1 MGARVEVN
9 RLSWKIGGEAGYGIM
24 SAGTIFAKTCTRLG
38 LNVFATNDY
47 PSLIRGGHNTYI
59 VRAEQDKKIGCH
71 LEAVDLLVAFN
82 DESISLHKDEL
93 THEGGIVYDGD
104 KVDIKK
110 FQIRKDLKLFH
121 VPMFQLA
128 TEAGEK
134 KVVQN
139 TVAIGASLALLDCE
153 KEIIYSVIKD
163 IFKRKGE
170 KIVQSNINMIDAG
183 YNFIRQNY
191 IDHKFNHKLKK
202 INSEKRIVLTGNDA
216 ISAAA
221 IKAGCKFVS
230 IYPMTPTSNILH
242 FMADKE
248 LDYNIIVKQP
258 EDEIAA
264 INFAI
269 GASHAG
275 VRAMTATSGG
285 GFSLMVESVG
295 LAAMTETPLVIVM
308 GQRGGPSTGLPT
320 KTEQGDLRFVMHASQ
335 GDFPRIIIAP
345 GDVEECFYE
354 TFNAFNIADKYQC
367 PVFILVDKF
376 VCESMKSTKPFDT
389 SNLKTDRG
397 AILSEK
403 NLQNLDYQR
412 FSITDSGISPR
423 VLPGTR
429 DGIFMTTSDEHTEY
443 GLYNEEP
450 ELRKKLMD
458 KRMRKLETFRKE
470 MPLPLIYGDENADI
484 TIISWGSNKQPILE
498 AIEFLRN
505 DKVKANFVNLVYIFP
520 FPTERV
526 IEILDKA
533 KKSIIVEMN
542 YSGQMEGLIKEY
554 TGRSIGHHIRKYEGV
569 PFTSDEIYLKIK
581 EILKR

>member
-1 MGARVEVN
+1 MEVN
-9 RLSWKIGGEAGYGIM
+9 RLGWKIGGEAGYGIM
-24 SAGTIFAKTCTRLG
+24 SAGAIFAKTCTRLG

-47 PSLIRGGHNTYI
+47 PSLIRGGHNTYTI
-59 VRAEQDKKIGCH
+59 RAEQDKEIGSH
-71 LEAVDLLVAFN
+71 LRIIDLLVALN
-82 DESISLHKDEL
+82 EETISLHKDEL
-93 THEGGIVYDGD
+93 TYEGGIIYDAD
-104 KVDIKK
+104 KIDIKK
-110 FQIRKDLKLFH
+110 FQIRQDIKLYH

-153 KEIIYSVIKD
+153 RDVIYGVIKD
-163 IFKRKGE
+163 IFKKKGE
-170 KIVQSNINMIDAG
+170 KVIQSNIKMIDSG
-183 YNFIRQNY
+183 YEY
-191 IDHKFNHKLKK
+191 IKQHYSGFNHKLQKV
-202 INSEKRIVLTGNDA
+202 NAEKRIILTGNEA
-216 ISAAA
+216 ISAGA

-248 LDYNIIVKQP
+248 YDYNIIVKQP

-295 LAAMTETPLVIVM
+295 LAGMTETPLIIVM

-345 GDVEECFYE
+345 GDVDECFYE

-376 VCESMKSTKPFDT
+376 LCESMKSTKPFDV
-389 SNLKTDRG
+389 SKLSVDRG
-397 AILSEK
+397 HILTEK
-403 NLQNLDYQR
+403 DLEGKDYQR
-412 FSITDSGISPR
+412 FALTETGVSPR
-423 VLPGTR
+423 VLPGTKN
-429 DGIFMTTSDEHTEY
+429 GIFMSTSDEHTEY

-450 ELRKKLMD
+450 ELRKLMME
-458 KRMRKLETFRKE
+458 KRMRKLETFKKE
-470 MPLPLIYGDENADI
+470 MPEPKVYGAKDAGV
-484 TIISWGSNKQPILE
+484 TIISWGSNKQPIIE
-498 AIEFLRN
+498 AMEFLRN
-505 DKVKANFVNLVYIFP
+505 DGIKTNFLHLVYLFP
-520 FPTERV
+520 FPTEKV
-526 IEILDKA
+526 SQIIERA

-542 YSGQMEGLIKEY
+542 YSGHMEGLIKEY
-554 TGRSIGHHIRKYEGV
+554 TRKSIDCNIRKYDGT